1 MKYGVHPSP
10 ELNEI
15 FRRRPFQGQDP
26 EQSRVLIL
34 GNDAN
39 YSADISA
46 HDFFRRIVEYHA
58 DGIRFW
64 RKRGTHHPFLLP
76 EYPFDKRIGGVR
88 YHSNFAK
95 MEFSPRD
102 APHFSFVELLHVPT
116 IGNTGS
122 DQDLFFRLLD
132 RKHLQ
137 WLEHL
142 IFSPKPKFV
151 LVNQTLVR
159 MIERISARHNVLM
172 QLSVVLRGTKPGGPT
187 LEKNGTAICNGYS
200 FSHSISNAYLSDLRQ
215 KIEGFIAAKASS
227 VVSGCS
233 DTDRNAYE

>member
-1 MKYGVHPSP
+1 MKYEVHPSP
-10 ELNEI
+10 ELNEL

-26 EQSRVLIL
+26 EQSTVLIL

-58 DGIRFW
+58 DGLRFW
-64 RKRGTHHPFLLP
+64 TKHGTHHPFLLP

-95 MEFSPRD
+95 MEFSPHN

-122 DQDLFFRLLD
+122 DQELLFRLLD
-132 RKHLQ
+132 RNHLQ
-137 WLEHL
+137 WAR
-142 IFSPKPKFV
+142 
-151 LVNQTLVR
+151 TLDLLAETELR
-159 MIERISARHNVLM
+159 TRQPDAGQADSAHISAPQCSHAAFCIARRH
-172 QLSVVLRGTKPGGPT
+172 
-187 LEKNGTAICNGYS
+187 
-200 FSHSISNAYLSDLRQ
+200 
-215 KIEGFIAAKASS
+215 KA
-227 VVSGCS
+227 
-233 DTDRNAYE
+233 